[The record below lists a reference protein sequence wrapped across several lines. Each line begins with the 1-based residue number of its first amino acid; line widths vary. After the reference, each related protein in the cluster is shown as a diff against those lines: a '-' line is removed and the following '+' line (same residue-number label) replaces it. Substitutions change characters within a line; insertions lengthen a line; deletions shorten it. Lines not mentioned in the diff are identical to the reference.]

1 MTLPAD
7 VLSEEALFFDAEGT
21 PVDDP
26 RDAATAE
33 IVRVMKTGE
42 ILHTLADLPPITSA
56 AGR

>member
-1 MTLPAD
+1 MTLPDGVVAE
-7 VLSEEALFFDAEGT
+7 VALFFDAEGT

-33 IVRVMKTGE
+33 IARTMSNGDV
-42 ILHTLADLPPITSA
+42 LHTLADLPPITSA